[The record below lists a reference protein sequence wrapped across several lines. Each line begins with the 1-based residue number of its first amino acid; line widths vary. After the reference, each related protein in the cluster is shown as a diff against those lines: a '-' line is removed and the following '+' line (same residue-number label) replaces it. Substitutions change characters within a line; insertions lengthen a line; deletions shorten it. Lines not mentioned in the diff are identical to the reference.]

1 MIETQSG
8 GNVAANDDLRE
19 IVGGHEVRL
28 AAVERRQ
35 DATDRK
41 LDGISKDLAT
51 MRAEENAR
59 TVATTAGI
67 ARLETR
73 VFDLVTQ
80 LAKLTG
86 AQENQNRL
94 AEENLRRWRTRSVV
108 VGIVCTIAAAAG
120 GTILSSQTWDDY
132 LFGNVGFLHHRHIPA
147 PTPPTQQ
154 QAAAYAIVPRDWE
167 KS

>member
-1 MIETQSG
+1 MTEEQSG
-8 GNVAANDDLRE
+8 LIVAADGDLRD
-19 IVGGHEVRL
+19 IVGGHEIRL

-35 DATDRK
+35 DATDGK

-67 ARLETR
+67 SRLEVR

-86 AQENQNRL
+86 AQENQNGLLKKICGAGEHDQSLSGLFAPLLRQRAARSFPAKPGMTTCLATLVSCIVTIFQPLRL
-94 AEENLRRWRTRSVV
+94 SLNRKTL
-108 VGIVCTIAAAAG
+108 
-120 GTILSSQTWDDY
+120 
-132 LFGNVGFLHHRHIPA
+132 P
-147 PTPPTQQ
+147 
-154 QAAAYAIVPRDWE
+154 
-167 KS
+167 

>member
-1 MIETQSG
+1 MTDTQSG
-8 GNVAANDDLRE
+8 GSAVAEDDLRE
-19 IVGGHEVRL
+19 IVGGHEIRL

-35 DATDRK
+35 DATDGK

-59 TVATTAGI
+59 TVATAAGLS
-67 ARLETR
+67 RLETR

-94 AEENLRRWRTRSVV
+94 AEENLRRWRARSVV

-132 LFGNVGFLHHRHIPA
+132 LFGNVGFLHHRHAPA
-147 PTPPTQQ
+147 PLPPTQQ
-154 QAAAYAIVPRDWE
+154 QASAYAIAPRNSE

>member
-1 MIETQSG
+1 MTEEQSG
-8 GNVAANDDLRE
+8 IIVAADGDLRE
-19 IVGGHEVRL
+19 IVGGHEIRL

-35 DATDRK
+35 DATDGK

-67 ARLETR
+67 SRLEVR

-94 AEENLRRWRTRSVV
+94 AEENLRRWRTRSVI
-108 VGIVCTIAAAAG
+108 VGIICTIAAAAG

-132 LFGNVGFLHHRHIPA
+132 LFGNVGFLHRYHIPVPA
-147 PTPPTQQ
+147 PQPQPQGSV
-154 QAAAYAIVPRDWE
+154 YALAPRGWE